1 MRPENTIP
9 DLCGGRPFGR
19 RARQKASRAEARPL
33 QVWTAAKLMVVVMTV
48 SGLVAHGA
56 RAVEDYFYRFIVRL
70 FYMAD
75 LAEGAE
81 ELGSDVGEDASALG
95 GDAIAD
101 EEKQEPGEEL
111 VDLIGGVEFG
121 ELIEEVGGKIVGVLL
136 ALAEAAVTEAETGT
150 GIADG
155 ELAGTACTGALLATD
170 GAFRSAPL
178 AVAPLAIALGKLS
191 KLGRGDRQVLRRERV
206 R

>member
-1 MRPENTIP
+1 
-9 DLCGGRPFGR
+9 
-19 RARQKASRAEARPL
+19 
-33 QVWTAAKLMVVVMTV
+33 
-48 SGLVAHGA
+48 
-56 RAVEDYFYRFIVRL
+56 
-70 FYMAD
+70 MAD

-81 ELGSDVGEDASALG
+81 KLGSNVSEDPGAFG

-101 EEKQEPGEEL
+101 EEKQEPGKEL

-121 ELIEEVGGKIVGVLL
+121 ELIEKVGGKVVGVLL
-136 ALAEAAVTEAETGT
+136 AVTKADVAEAETGA
-150 GIADG
+150 GIPDG
-155 ELAGTACTGALLATD
+155 ELARMACTGALFATD

-178 AVAPLAIALGKLS
+178 AIALG